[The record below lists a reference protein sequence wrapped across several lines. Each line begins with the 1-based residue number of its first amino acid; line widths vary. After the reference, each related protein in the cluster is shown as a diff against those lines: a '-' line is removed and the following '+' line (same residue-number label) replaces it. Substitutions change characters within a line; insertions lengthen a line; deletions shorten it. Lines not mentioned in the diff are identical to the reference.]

1 MKLTQFLRN
10 QGYDLI
16 EGPVRNHKP
25 LQLWLKQIF
34 NKIELY
40 YANIN
45 QAFTSNVVLEEIE
58 NPALTVTSNHKNEYN
73 FNIGMT
79 VLDEILKSQG
89 FTNFEI
95 ASKITTG
102 KSVVISYSDSVTKEV
117 PVGILE
123 NYLSNA
129 DFVHPN
135 PALLRNA
142 NQDNI
147 IVITGVVY
155 AKNLI
160 VEIETDFNVNA
171 DLMADLFK
179 IFNGKLDFS
188 ILNQNTVKMTSNG
201 ANLFPIAIKANRIN
215 FDKSVFNKLILVSDN
230 RNFF

>member
-58 NPALTVTSNHKNEYN
+58 NSALTVTSNHKNEYN

-160 VEIETDFNVNA
+160 VEIETDFNVDA

-188 ILNQNTVKMTSNG
+188 IQNQNTVKMTSNG
-201 ANLFPIAIKANRIN
+201 DNLFPIAIKANRIN

>member
-58 NPALTVTSNHKNEYN
+58 DSALTVNSNHKNEYN

-160 VEIETDFNVNA
+160 VEIETDFNVDA

-188 ILNQNTVKMTSNG
+188 IQNQNTVKMTSNG